1 MKMTGNTVL
10 ITGGSAGI
18 GLELAKRLLEIGN
31 EVIICGRSEARL
43 AEAKQQLPN
52 IHTKQCDVAD
62 RSQREALYEW
72 ALKEYPNL
80 NVLVNNAGIQ
90 KEIDFKKGTEDLFV
104 DGDEIEL
111 NFQAPVHLSALFTP
125 HLMKQPEAAIVQVTS
140 GLAFNPLAVYPVYC
154 ATKAALHSF
163 SLTLRHQL
171 RDTSVEVIEMAPPMV
186 DTGLNQKS
194 RDKQGLTYRGISSE
208 EYVQYFLAG
217 LKEGKQEIT
226 NERVE
231 GLRDATR
238 ADYDRLFE
246 QMNTQEN

>member
-1 MKMTGNTVL
+1 M
-10 ITGGSAGI
+10 
-18 GLELAKRLLEIGN
+18 
-31 EVIICGRSEARL
+31 
-43 AEAKQQLPN
+43 
-52 IHTKQCDVAD
+52 
-62 RSQREALYEW
+62 
-72 ALKEYPNL
+72 

-208 EYVQYFLAG
+208 EYVQYFLDG

>member
-18 GLELAKRLLEIGN
+18 GLELAKRLLELGN

-43 AEAKQQLPN
+43 TEAKHKLPT

-72 ALKEYPNL
+72 AVKKFPNL

-90 KEIDFKKGTEDLFV
+90 KEIDFTKGTEELFV

-111 NFQAPVHLSALFTP
+111 NVQAPVHLSALFTP
-125 HLMKQPEAAIVQVTS
+125 HLMKRSEAAIVQVTS

-194 RDKQGLTYRGISSE
+194 RDKQGLTYRGISAE
-208 EYVQYFLAG
+208 EYVQYFLDG

-231 GLRDATR
+231 GLRNATR
-238 ADYDRLFE
+238 ADYDRVFE

>member
-18 GLELAKRLLEIGN
+18 GLELAKRLLELGN
-31 EVIICGRSEARL
+31 EVIICGRSETRL
-43 AEAKQQLPN
+43 AEAKKQFPAL
-52 IHTKQCDVAD
+52 HTKQCDVAD
-62 RSQREALYEW
+62 RAEREALFEW
-72 ALKEYPNL
+72 AQKEFPKL

-90 KEIDFKKGTEDLFV
+90 KEIDFKKGPEELFV

-111 NFQAPVHLSALFTP
+111 NIQAPVHLSALFTP
-125 HLMKQPEAAIVQVTS
+125 HLMNQPEAAIVQVTS

-163 SLTLRHQL
+163 SLTLRYQL

-194 RDKQGLTYRGISSE
+194 RDKQGLSYRGITPE
-208 EYVQYFLAG
+208 EYVQYFLDG

-231 GLRDATR
+231 GLRNAVR
-238 ADYDRLFE
+238 ADYDRVFE
-246 QMNTQEN
+246 QMNAQEN

>member
-18 GLELAKRLLEIGN
+18 GLELAKRLLELGS

-43 AEAKQQLPN
+43 KEAKQQLPN
-52 IHTKQCDVAD
+52 VHTKQCDVAD
-62 RSQREALYEW
+62 RSQREALFEW
-72 ALKEYPNL
+72 ALKEFPNL

-90 KEIDFKKGTEDLFV
+90 KEIDFTKGTEELFE

-125 HLMKQPEAAIVQVTS
+125 HLMKQSEAAIVQVTS

-194 RDKQGLTYRGISSE
+194 RDKQGLTYRGISAE
-208 EYVQYFLAG
+208 EYVQYFLDG

-231 GLRDATR
+231 GLRNATR
-238 ADYDRLFE
+238 ADYDRVFE
-246 QMNTQEN
+246 QMNMQEN

>member
-1 MKMTGNTVL
+1 
-10 ITGGSAGI
+10 
-18 GLELAKRLLEIGN
+18 
-31 EVIICGRSEARL
+31 
-43 AEAKQQLPN
+43 
-52 IHTKQCDVAD
+52 
-62 RSQREALYEW
+62 
-72 ALKEYPNL
+72 
-80 NVLVNNAGIQ
+80 
-90 KEIDFKKGTEDLFV
+90 
-104 DGDEIEL
+104 
-111 NFQAPVHLSALFTP
+111 
-125 HLMKQPEAAIVQVTS
+125 MKQPEAAIVQVTS

-171 RDTSVEVIEMAPPMV
+171 RDTSVEVIEMVPPMV

-208 EYVQYFLAG
+208 EYVQYFLDG

-246 QMNTQEN
+246 QIGRAHV

>member
-18 GLELAKRLLEIGN
+18 GLELAKRPLELGN
-31 EVIICGRSEARL
+31 EVIICGRAETRL
-43 AEAKQQLPN
+43 AEAKKELPAL
-52 IHTKQCDVAD
+52 HTKQCDVSD
-62 RSQREALYEW
+62 RTQRQALFEW
-72 ALKEYPNL
+72 VQKEFPTL

-90 KEIDFKKGTEDLFV
+90 KEIDFKKGTEELFV

-125 HLMKQPEAAIVQVTS
+125 HLMNQQEAAIVQVTS

-194 RDKQGLTYRGISSE
+194 RDKQGLTYRGITSE
-208 EYVQYFLAG
+208 EYVQYFLDG

-231 GLRDATR
+231 GLRNALR
-238 ADYDRLFE
+238 ADYDRVFE
-246 QMNTQEN
+246 QMNAQEN

>member
-18 GLELAKRLLEIGN
+18 GLELAKRLLELGN
-31 EVIICGRSEARL
+31 EVVICGRSEARL
-43 AEAKQQLPN
+43 TEAKQQLPN

-62 RSQREALYEW
+62 RSQREALFEW
-72 ALKEYPNL
+72 ALKKFPNL
-80 NVLVNNAGIQ
+80 NVLVNNAGI
-90 KEIDFKKGTEDLFV
+90 TEELFE

-125 HLMKQPEAAIVQVTS
+125 HLMKQPDAAIVQVTS

-194 RDKQGLTYRGISSE
+194 RDKQGLTYRGISAE
-208 EYVQYFLAG
+208 EYVQYFLDG

-231 GLRDATR
+231 GLRNATR
-238 ADYDRLFE
+238 ADYDRVFE